1 VNERDTGARS
11 RSWAV
16 RVGIPLLLA
25 LSATSLLLAPLAMPD
40 GYSWV
45 LHTTSES
52 AAQGLKGAWVAR
64 LGFLLFGLSVLWL
77 AGEGSREWGKW
88 GSVLGASFGTM
99 MLGTAAF
106 SHRPWLSSVPFDP
119 FEDLLHSIT
128 ATGMGFAFA
137 GLVVAVGLNRQDAR
151 TLDRSLD
158 GLAVVASVV
167 LPLAMSSGIPT
178 TGLLQRSMFAVAYV
192 WYLRESYRGAL

>member
-1 VNERDTGARS
+1 
-11 RSWAV
+11 
-16 RVGIPLLLA
+16 
-25 LSATSLLLAPLAMPD
+25 
-40 GYSWV
+40 
-45 LHTTSES
+45 
-52 AAQGLKGAWVAR
+52 
-64 LGFLLFGLSVLWL
+64 
-77 AGEGSREWGKW
+77 
-88 GSVLGASFGTM
+88 M

-167 LPLAMSSGIPT
+167 LPLAMSSGMPT